1 MSFKIKA
8 HYQPAGDQPNAIK
21 NLVKGLNRG
30 LEHQIL
36 LGVTGS
42 GKTFTTAN
50 VIAQSGL
57 PTLVIAHNK
66 TLAAQLTQ
74 EFRTFFPDNAV
85 EYFVSYY
92 DYYQPE
98 AYLAGTDTYI
108 EKEADINDEIDRLRH
123 RATSALL
130 TRKDV
135 IVVASVSAIYGLGPP
150 DEYQK
155 TVLIVSQGQATGREN
170 LIANLV
176 DMHYT
181 RSNSFERGTFNAK
194 GNLVEI
200 VPIGEE
206 RVYRVRFS
214 GETVDSVQVLD
225 LVSRSLIEEVKTL
238 TVFPAK
244 HFVTSPEKMA
254 KALKSIKIELD
265 DRIKTLNKQGKELE
279 ADRLERRTNY
289 DMAMMREVGY
299 TNGIENYSRHLT
311 GRQPGEAP
319 YTLLDY
325 FPDNFLTIIDES
337 HVTIPQIGGM
347 YAGDKAR
354 KDALIEHGFRLPSA
368 YDNRPLKFNEFE
380 KKVGP
385 MIYMSATPGPYEKQ
399 HSQNLVEQIIRP
411 TGLVDP
417 QTDIRPIKG
426 QVKDAI
432 TEIEKE
438 TNLGYRVLVTTL
450 TKKMA
455 EDLAEFLQKEG
466 VKSTYLHSE
475 VDTIERIRT
484 LDNLRQGKIEVLVG
498 VNLLREG
505 LDLPEVSLVLILDAD
520 KEGFLRSET
529 SLVQTIGRA
538 ARNVRGRVI
547 LYADEITGSM
557 ARALKETERR
567 RHIQLDYNKKHNITP
582 RTIKKEIESI
592 LPKEEELAEEWEKTL
607 DLSKLPTLIK
617 TKEKEMKQLAK
628 DLRFEEAALIRDEV
642 VQLRKMQRTLKL
654 K

>member
-1 MSFKIKA
+1 MSFNLKSD
-8 HYQPAGDQPNAIK
+8 YQPAGDQPKAIDL
-21 NLVKGLNRG
+21 LVNGIEFGRNQ
-30 LEHQIL
+30 QIL

-50 VIAQSGL
+50 VITRLNL

-135 IVVASVSAIYGLGPP
+135 IVVASVSAIYGLGSP

-155 TVLIVSQGQATGREN
+155 TVLILSQGQEIGREE
-170 LIANLV
+170 LISSLI
-176 DMHYT
+176 DMHYV
-181 RSNSFERGTFNAK
+181 RSSSFERGTFNAK
-194 GNLVEI
+194 GNLIEI

-206 RVYRVRFS
+206 RLYRIKLNGNS
-214 GETVDSVQVLD
+214 IQSIQVLE
-225 LVSRSLIEEVKTL
+225 LVTRSLLEETKTL

-244 HFVTSPEKMA
+244 HFVTSPEKMN
-254 KALKSIKIELD
+254 KALKSIKNELD
-265 DRIKTLNKQGKELE
+265 DRLKVLNKAGKNLE
-279 ADRLERRTNY
+279 ADRLERRTKY
-289 DMAMMREVGY
+289 DLAMMKEVGY

-311 GRQPGEAP
+311 GRKPGEPP
-319 YTLLDY
+319 YTLIDY
-325 FPDNFLTIIDES
+325 FPEGFLTVIDES
-337 HVTIPQIGGM
+337 HVTVPQIGGM
-347 YAGDKAR
+347 YAGDRAR
-354 KDALIEHGFRLPSA
+354 KDALIDFGFRLPSA

-380 KKVGP
+380 AKLGP
-385 MIYMSATPGPYEKQ
+385 VIYLSATPGPYEKK
-399 HSQNLVEQIIRP
+399 HSQQLVEQIIRP
-411 TGLVDP
+411 TGLIDP
-417 QTDIRPIKG
+417 QTDIRPIEG
-426 QVKDAI
+426 QVQDAI
-432 TEIEKE
+432 KEIEKE
-438 TNLGYRVLVTTL
+438 TDLGHRVLVTTL

-455 EDLAEFLQKEG
+455 EDLAEHLQKEG

-484 LDNLRQGKIEVLVG
+484 LDNLRLGKTEVLVG

-505 LDLPEVSLVLILDAD
+505 LDLPEVSMVLILDAD

-547 LYADEITGSM
+547 LYADQVTGSM
-557 ARALKETERR
+557 HRALAETDRR
-567 RHIQLDYNKKHNITP
+567 RKIQLDYNQKHNITP
-582 RTIKKEIESI
+582 QTIKKEIESI
-592 LPKEEELAEEWEKTL
+592 IPQEEQLAEEWEKAI
-607 DLSKLPTLIK
+607 DINKLPNLIK
-617 TKEKEMKQLAK
+617 DREKEMKRLAK
-628 DLRFEEAALIRDEV
+628 ELRFEEAALARDEAI
-642 VQLRKMQRTLKL
+642 QLRKMQRTLKL